1 MLAFPKGGGSGPI
14 PAPLLRPHLCR
25 GRIHPLAQTVSMAQ
39 VSPPSPRPPNPAPS
53 PGGLPSVRLDVRTG
67 TGTVTSYS
75 VGETGFLLGTVPGCD
90 LRLPGSNLPPV
101 VALITRQPGGASV
114 RKLAPIGGLLL
125 NDQNAT
131 HSPLRDG
138 DQITLG
144 PVSITVSITPAASVP
159 VMRVR
164 LYEGAPEATPPPDP
178 LPEAERGRETDFAPP
193 LRFGE
198 GAEKRGPDQTLR
210 EREER
215 LASALAELQHR
226 HESLEEE
233 RADLARQQHEIAE
246 RTEQLAKQDEEV
258 NRVRREMAELR
269 QKLVAGY
276 RQRRDRLAGLLESVR
291 RAARRLQERK
301 RLFEAELLQA
311 RALRE
316 GDPQTE
322 LNALARNLT
331 EKAQTL
337 EEKQQQLQERER

>member
-1 MLAFPKGGGSGPI
+1 
-14 PAPLLRPHLCR
+14 
-25 GRIHPLAQTVSMAQ
+25 MAQ

-125 NDQNAT
+125 NDQNVP

-144 PVSITVSITPAASVP
+144 PVEITVSITPSASVP

-164 LYEGAPEATPPPDP
+164 LYDGTGDASDQTPLP
-178 LPEAERGRETDFAPP
+178 LPEAERGR
-193 LRFGE
+193 
-198 GAEKRGPDQTLR
+198 DQTLR

-215 LASALAELQHR
+215 LASALAELRHR
-226 HESLEEE
+226 QESVEEE
-233 RADLARQQHEIAE
+233 RADLARQRHEITE

-301 RLFEAELLQA
+301 RRFEAELLQA
-311 RALRE
+311 RTLRE
-316 GDPQTE
+316 GDPQAE

-331 EKAQTL
+331 EKAQML
-337 EEKQQQLQERER
+337 QEKQQQLQEREREFQAAMTRRLGECAAREQRL